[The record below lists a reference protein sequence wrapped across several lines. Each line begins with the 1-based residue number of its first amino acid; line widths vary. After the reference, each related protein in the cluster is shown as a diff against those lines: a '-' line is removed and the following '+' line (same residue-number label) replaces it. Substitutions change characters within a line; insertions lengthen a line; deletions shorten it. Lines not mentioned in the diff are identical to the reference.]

1 MTKFVALNDRAIV
14 KLEGQDTRPF
24 LQGLITHNIDRL
36 SPESPL
42 YAALLTAQGKVIC
55 DFILLQAGEA
65 VLIDCAAPAAPDLA
79 ARLKKFR
86 LRAKVTITEA
96 GAGLAVASAPEA
108 PPAGLQAIAACR
120 DPRLAELGWRWII
133 DPQTLATSG
142 MEQEPHAAYDR
153 HRIECGVPDSILD
166 LKPETFFP
174 LDCNFEELNGVD
186 FAKGCY
192 VGQELTARM
201 KHRATARKR
210 ILPVASATRLPPHG
224 TPLKS
229 GDTELGEMLGS
240 QGLIGLAMLRL
251 DRLGDAQE
259 LIAATGETIKV
270 GRPHYPLIL
279 PEAAPRV

>member
-1 MTKFVALNDRAIV
+1 V
-14 KLEGQDTRPF
+14 
-24 LQGLITHNIDRL
+24 
-36 SPESPL
+36 
-42 YAALLTAQGKVIC
+42 
-55 DFILLQAGEA
+55 
-65 VLIDCAAPAAPDLA
+65 
-79 ARLKKFR
+79 
-86 LRAKVTITEA
+86 
-96 GAGLAVASAPEA
+96 
-108 PPAGLQAIAACR
+108 IAACR

-133 DPQTLATSG
+133 DPQSLVTSG

-210 ILPVASATRLPPHG
+210 ILPVASATHLPPHG
-224 TPLKS
+224 TPLKL

-259 LIAATGETIKV
+259 LTAATGETIKV

>member
-1 MTKFVALNDRAIV
+1 MTKFAALNDRAVV
-14 KLEGQDTRPF
+14 KLEGPDTRPF
-24 LQGLITHNIDRL
+24 LQGLITNNIDSL
-36 SPESPL
+36 SPSNPI
-42 YAALLTAQGKVIC
+42 YAALLTAQGKIIC
-55 DFILLQAGEA
+55 DFILIEAGEA
-65 VLIDCAAPAAPDLA
+65 VLIDCAAPAAQDLT

-96 GAGLAVASAPEA
+96 ATGLAVVSAPEA
-108 PPAGLQAIAACR
+108 PPEGLQVVASCR

-133 DPQTLATSG
+133 DPQALAAPG

-166 LKPETFFP
+166 LRPETFFP

-186 FAKGCY
+186 FTKGCY

-210 ILPVASATRLPPHG
+210 ILPVAASTPLPPHG
-224 TPLKS
+224 TPLKRD
-229 GDTELGEMLGS
+229 DTEVGEMLGA

-251 DRLGDAQE
+251 DRLGETQA
-259 LIAATGETIKV
+259 LTAATGEVVHV
-270 GRPHYPLIL
+270 GRPHYPLVL
-279 PEAAPRV
+279 PAAAPHV